1 RLLSGGNVQKVLLG
15 REIASSPQVLIAAY
29 PVRGLDINSSY
40 TIYGLLNE
48 QKMRGVAVLFI
59 GEDLDVMVELCD
71 RILVLCGGRVS
82 GLVDG
87 RSATKEQLG
96 LLMTGEV
103 SADA

>member
-1 RLLSGGNVQKVLLG
+1 MTATGCLSAHSPGTSRQDLRRGG
-15 REIASSPQVLIAAY
+15 
-29 PVRGLDINSSY
+29 
-40 TIYGLLNE
+40 
-48 QKMRGVAVLFI
+48 
-59 GEDLDVMVELCD
+59 DLDVMVELCD